1 MEENITLMEK
11 ILSGTATD
19 LEKEY
24 FKTWL
29 SESEQNRA
37 QYKELKLLFEKL
49 DRTYC
54 NVQFDK
60 VAAKARIRL
69 KVNERLI
76 HTRKTKTL
84 WWFSVAAS
92 IILFIGLSFFLKNG
106 IEFKSDSF
114 VYSTN
119 NNVKEIILSDGSHI
133 WLNSNSTLQVPKVF
147 QKKLRKVILR
157 GEAYFEIA
165 RDEAKPFKIIT
176 GSTITEV
183 LGTTFNINM
192 DTLTGNVSVIVN
204 SGRVAFYKSDHQS
217 KKSILNPNDYGQYV
231 NSTNQILLSS
241 NTNKNFISWKTGVL
255 NFSDTPLEQVCK
267 ELSKL
272 YNKNVK
278 VDSSISGVSLT
289 GSFRN
294 EKLEDILNT
303 IDLTLNVKIK
313 ASDDTITIYN

>member
-1 MEENITLMEK
+1 MEENITLIEK

-24 FKTWL
+24 FNTWL

-37 QYKELKLLFEKL
+37 KYEELKLLFEKF

-54 NVQFDK
+54 KVQFDED
-60 VAAKARIRL
+60 AAKTRIRL
-69 KVNERLI
+69 KIKERQI

-84 WWFSVAAS
+84 WWYTAAAS
-92 IILFIGLSFFLKNG
+92 IILLIGLSFFLNNG
-106 IEFKSDSF
+106 IGIKSDSF

-133 WLNSNSTLQVPKVF
+133 WLNSNSNLQVPKVF
-147 QKKLRKVILR
+147 SKKQRKVTLR

-165 RDEAKPFKIIT
+165 RDETKPFRILT
-176 GSTITEV
+176 GNTITEV

-192 DTLTGNVSVIVN
+192 DTLTGDVSVIVN
-204 SGRVAFYKSDHQS
+204 SGRVAFCKSDQQS
-217 KKSILNPNDYGQYV
+217 EKSILNPNDMGQYLE
-231 NSTNQILLSS
+231 STNQIRLSS

-255 NFSDTPLEQVCK
+255 TFLDTPLEQVCK

-272 YNKNVK
+272 YKKNVN
-278 VDSSISGVSLT
+278 VDAPISGVSLT

-294 EKLEDILNT
+294 EKLEDILKT
-303 IDLTLNVKIK
+303 IELTLNVKIK
-313 ASDDTITIYN
+313 ASDDRITICN